1 MILSAPSYY
10 GKFKCIAD
18 KCRHSCC
25 IGWEIGIDANT
36 LNKYKCEQYTLK
48 EEVLSSIDRSDDENC
63 FVMKDDGRC
72 PFLDESGL
80 CRIISECG
88 ENYLSDICR
97 LHPRYFNYF
106 EDHAEIGL
114 GMVCEEAA
122 RLILSE
128 DDPFTAIPISEIS
141 ACDNALSLEFVLA
154 QRGKIF
160 DILKKD
166 ICLSKKL
173 EHIEALCAVR
183 SNIYSFDEWKSV
195 FSELEILDNEWRDM
209 VSLSEEHPCLADDE
223 KYFERFIT
231 YLVYR
236 HIPRS
241 ESEENL
247 RAVMGF
253 ILISYE
259 MVKNIYYSKN
269 DRSLERLCDIMRL
282 YSSEIEYC
290 EDNVASLIFEFESVL

>member
-1 MILSAPSYY
+1 M
-10 GKFKCIAD
+10 
-18 KCRHSCC
+18 
-25 IGWEIGIDANT
+25 
-36 LNKYKCEQYTLK
+36 K
-48 EEVLSSIDRSDDENC
+48 EN
-63 FVMKDDGRC
+63 GRC
-72 PFLDESGL
+72 PFLDERGL

-88 ENYLSDICR
+88 EDYLSDICR

-106 EDHAEIGL
+106 ENHAEIGL

-128 DDPFTAIPISEIS
+128 DDPFTMIPISEV
-141 ACDNALSLEFVLA
+141 AVCDAVSSDFAFE
-154 QRGKIF
+154 QRDKIL

-166 ICLSKKL
+166 TRLSEKL
-173 EHIEALCAVR
+173 DEIKALYTV
-183 SNIYSFDEWKSV
+183 SESVYSFDEWKSI
-195 FSELEILDNEWRDM
+195 FSELEVLDEEWSNTLLDA
-209 VSLSEEHPCLADDE
+209 EECECAESDE

-247 RAVMGF
+247 RAVIGF
-253 ILISYE
+253 ILVSYE
-259 MVKNIYYSKN
+259 MVKNVYYSQDN
-269 DRSLERLCDIMRL
+269 RSFVKLCDIMRL

-290 EDNVASLIFEFESVL
+290 EDNVAALIFEFESVL